1 MFKFLDPT
9 DAWAVLHFWIRVFYF
24 FWRLFYHLNCRDVF
38 PERTPIMRGGTKGE
52 VINEAVELSRQN
64 LINEAKKSP
73 IKMLLDSPDPHGM
86 YLLLKEMKLSLDV
99 FLLYSRCWRYDGYRK
114 FLEKIPW
121 P

>member
-1 MFKFLDPT
+1 MFLNQISVSAKDYDKRFGQNGEPMFKFLDPT

-86 YLLLKEMKLSLDV
+86 KLLLNE
-99 FLLYSRCWRYDGYRK
+99 
-114 FLEKIPW
+114 
-121 P
+121 